1 MTTGILSAISA
12 MNEKLETP
20 GLVIREIPIKENNS
34 LLTVLTATQG
44 IVTAT
49 AYGARKP
56 GASLSA
62 GTKLFNYADFTFIE
76 SRGRYKVDA
85 ARSIESFFGLSRS
98 VEALSA
104 ASYFAEVLY
113 DICVTGQPDTQVLR
127 LALNCLYALMTEKR
141 PIPLVKAVF
150 ELRLLAESGFAPEL
164 DACAG
169 CGCAETAFFCPEE
182 ACVFCANCARQSRF
196 SVLPVPPGTMQ
207 AMRYLLQAPMPK
219 IFAFTIAE
227 ASMQS
232 LGALCERY
240 VRVQTG
246 RKYESLNVYHALM
259 DPIGDGGKN
268 ESDAL

>member
-1 MTTGILSAISA
+1 MTTGILSAILA
-12 MNEKLETP
+12 MNEKLETS
-20 GLVIREIPIKENNS
+20 GLVIREIPVKENNA

-44 IVTAT
+44 VITAT

-62 GTKLFNYADFTFIE
+62 GTKLFNYAEFTFVE

-85 ARSIESFFGLSRS
+85 ARGIESFFGLSRS

-113 DICVTGQPDTQVLR
+113 DVCVAGQPDTQVLR
-127 LALNCLYALMTEKR
+127 LALNCLYALMTEKK
-141 PIPLVKAVF
+141 PVALVKSVF

-169 CGCAETAFFCPEE
+169 CGCEETVLFSPEE
-182 ACVFCANCARQSRF
+182 ACVLCAGCGQRSGLP
-196 SVLPVPPGTMQ
+196 VLPAPAGVRQ
-207 AMRYLLQAPMPK
+207 AMRYIVSAPMAK
-219 IFAFTIAE
+219 IFAFSIGE
-227 ASMQS
+227 ASIRN
-232 LGALCERY
+232 LGTLCERY
-240 VRVQTG
+240 VRAQTG

-259 DPIGDGGKN
+259 DPVGDGGKK
-268 ESDAL
+268 